1 MTDRYTLWQ
10 VVQATAVVL
19 VLGFFLFATL
29 SILNPPLLFILL
41 WAVLLPYRGR
51 EGHSALVAIAAV
63 LTGVWLLVETG
74 SLLAP
79 FFLALVLA
87 YILDPLVDILEGRG
101 ISRTLSVLALTV
113 PAVAALIFVF
123 VFIVPSAF
131 AELGVVLESLPVL
144 LDRLSVWIENGTQR
158 LQRVDVPLFDG
169 PALVEQLRGVD
180 SAAVVE
186 FFRERQEAMA
196 NYVWDGVLGLGR
208 GIGSVFT
215 VLGYVVLTPVL
226 TFYLI
231 RDWDLITARMA
242 RLIPEQRRVEAVSF
256 LSACDELVSSYLRG
270 QLLVAITIGLL
281 TGIGLGIASFP
292 YAASLG
298 LMVGVFSL
306 VPYLGLILSL
316 VPALFI
322 ALVSGS
328 VGLSLLKLLIVY
340 GAVQLLDGTVI
351 TPRIVGGSVGIHPVW
366 VVLAL
371 SVGGYFFGI
380 AGLLVGVP
388 AAAVTKLLI
397 VRGFDRYEASE
408 FYRGTAG
415 DAKG

>member
-1 MTDRYTLWQ
+1 ME
-10 VVQATAVVL
+10 AA
-19 VLGFFLFATL
+19 
-29 SILNPPLLFILL
+29 
-41 WAVLLPYRGR
+41 
-51 EGHSALVAIAAV
+51 AIC
-63 LTGVWLLVETG
+63 G
-74 SLLAP
+74 
-79 FFLALVLA
+79 
-87 YILDPLVDILEGRG
+87 
-101 ISRTLSVLALTV
+101 
-113 PAVAALIFVF
+113 
-123 VFIVPSAF
+123 
-131 AELGVVLESLPVL
+131 PV
-144 LDRLSVWIENGTQR
+144 
-158 LQRVDVPLFDG
+158 
-169 PALVEQLRGVD
+169 
-180 SAAVVE
+180 
-186 FFRERQEAMA
+186 
-196 NYVWDGVLGLGR
+196 
-208 GIGSVFT
+208 IGK
-215 VLGYVVLTPVL
+215 
-226 TFYLI
+226 
-231 RDWDLITARMA
+231 
-242 RLIPEQRRVEAVSF
+242 
-256 LSACDELVSSYLRG
+256 
-270 QLLVAITIGLL
+270 
-281 TGIGLGIASFP
+281 
-292 YAASLG
+292 LG

-397 VRGFDRYEASE
+397 VRGFERYEASE

>member
-1 MTDRYTLWQ
+1 MADRYTLWQ
-10 VVQATAVVL
+10 IVQATAVVL

-29 SILNPPLLFILL
+29 SILTPPLLFLLL

-51 EGHSALVAIAAV
+51 SGHSALVVIAAI

-87 YILDPLVDILEGRG
+87 YILDPLVDRLERRG
-101 ISRTLSVLALTV
+101 LSRTVSVLTLTV

-131 AELGVVLESLPVL
+131 AELGGALDSLPVL
-144 LDRLSVWIENGTQR
+144 LDRLSRWLENATER
-158 LQRVDVPLFDG
+158 LQSVDVPLFDG
-169 PALVEQLRGVD
+169 PELVEQLRSVD

-186 FFRERQEAMA
+186 FFRERQEAFA

-215 VLGYVVLTPVL
+215 VLGYVILTPVI

-231 RDWDLITARMA
+231 RDWDLITGRMA
-242 RLIPEQRRVEAVSF
+242 ILVPASRRDELVSF
-256 LSACDELVSSYLRG
+256 FRQCDSLVSSYLRG
-270 QLLVAITIGLL
+270 QLLVAITIGLI
-281 TGIGLGIASFP
+281 TGVGLGIARFP

-316 VPALFI
+316 VPAIFI

-328 VGLSLLKLLIVY
+328 VGLSLLKILIVY
-340 GAVQLLDGTVI
+340 GTAQILDGTLI

-371 SVGGYFFGI
+371 SIGGYFFGMV
-380 AGLLVGVP
+380 GLLVGVP

-397 VRGFDRYEASE
+397 LRGFERYEASD
-408 FYRGTAG
+408 FYRGTSDAG
-415 DAKG
+415 TG